1 MYPGNHLNESHG
13 GNSSPVMLTL
23 QVRNPVVVTCFICA
37 VTCQS
42 PQCACMLPFQDLRD
56 ENSGIQ
62 ARIARKPQYKCPKCS
77 YTSLRKKCVTAHI
90 KNRNHW
96 AGAHPNGTPKVD
108 QVYSYQNQSLG
119 SSYNMGG
126 RIRNGLA
133 KGRSERRAKG
143 KLQQKNAD
151 E

>member
-1 MYPGNHLNESHG
+1 
-13 GNSSPVMLTL
+13 MLTL
-23 QVRNPVVVTCFICA
+23 
-37 VTCQS
+37 
-42 PQCACMLPFQDLRD
+42 QDLRD

-77 YTSLRKKCVTAHI
+77 YTSLRKRCVTAHI

-126 RIRNGLA
+126 PPRPDSNVRCIRASDSISTDAVASSN
-133 KGRSERRAKG
+133 
-143 KLQQKNAD
+143 
-151 E
+151 